1 MAPSRR
7 QRAGGA
13 LPALFAVERSTRD
26 DLVIL
31 ALVGA

>member
-1 MAPSRR
+1 MAPGGVN
-7 QRAGGA
+7 APGGA